1 MVDIIFISGSIFG
14 GVEYVVEYLVEK
26 LEEAGFIIET
36 LYGSLLEDLFVL
48 GIWLVIS
55 FIYGVG
61 DISDNFFFF
70 YEVLQEQKFDFFVV
84 RFGVIGIGSR
94 EYDIFCGVIDK
105 FEVEFKNFGV
115 KQIGEILKINI
126 FDYDISEDSV
136 EEWLG
141 SWVNLFK

>member
-70 YEVLQEQKFDFFVV
+70 YEVL
-84 RFGVIGIGSR
+84 
-94 EYDIFCGVIDK
+94 
-105 FEVEFKNFGV
+105 
-115 KQIGEILKINI
+115 
-126 FDYDISEDSV
+126 
-136 EEWLG
+136 
-141 SWVNLFK
+141 